1 MPGHLVRL
9 NNKNKRPSSSKP
21 PTIPKFPAASKAP
34 GLKCIRHIGSGSY
47 GDVFHC
53 RHTGDKAEDP
63 PRALAAKVIHKLDP
77 AKNKADKVEIFERF
91 IGREIEITAS
101 LDHENVVK

>member
-9 NNKNKRPSSSKP
+9 NNKNKRPSSSRP
-21 PTIPKFPAASKAP
+21 PPIPKFPPASQAP

-53 RHTGDKAEDP
+53 RHTEDKDP

-77 AKNKADKVEIFERF
+77 VKNKAEKVEIFERF
-91 IGREIEITAS
+91 IGREVEITQS